1 MDYSIAPGWKW
12 VSDKEAVGLCERLNM
27 LPQHRL
33 LLLSD
38 GSLTNF
44 LEALSGSP
52 VDVEIKNHETRRLN
66 KEEAAY
72 LEVIASQD
80 AIVRDVWL
88 IQNRKKLV
96 YARSVFPLAGLAPD
110 RFNRGLDK
118 DFLNKI
124 ATSIEPLGRSLTEQG
139 LLTFKDKLAIC
150 AVHCS
155 DINNLLNLASRAIL
169 WAKRYRLTAE
179 AASGGKCITASVTEI
194 FSPELVGKP
203 SLNAEK

>member
-44 LEALSGSP
+44 LEALSESP
-52 VDVEIKNHETRRLN
+52 VDVEIKNHETRRIN

-72 LEVIASQD
+72 LEVLASQD
-80 AIVRDVWL
+80 AIIRDVWL
-88 IQNRKKLV
+88 IQDRKKLV
-96 YARSVFPLAGLAPD
+96 YARSVFPLA
-110 RFNRGLDK
+110 GLDK

-155 DINNLLNLASRAIL
+155 DINNILNLAPHAIL
-169 WAKRYRLTAE
+169 WAKRYRLTAQS
-179 AASGGKCITASVTEI
+179 ASGGKCITASVTEI

>member
-38 GSLTNF
+38 GSLTRF

-72 LEVIASQD
+72 LEVLASQD
-80 AIVRDVWL
+80 AIIRDVWL
-88 IQNRKKLV
+88 IQDRKKLV
-96 YARSVFPLAGLAPD
+96 YARSVFPLA
-110 RFNRGLDK
+110 GLDK

-155 DINNLLNLASRAIL
+155 DINNLLNLAPRAIL

-179 AASGGKCITASVTEI
+179 AASGGKCITASVIEI

>member
-12 VSDKEAVGLCERLNM
+12 VSDKEAVGLCERLHM
-27 LPQHRL
+27 PPQGRL

-38 GSLTNF
+38 GSLTRF

-72 LEVIASQD
+72 LEIPASQD
-80 AIVRDVWL
+80 AIIRDVWL
-88 IQNRKKLV
+88 VQDRKKLV
-96 YARSVFPLAGLAPD
+96 YARSIFPLAGFAPD
-110 RFNRGLDK
+110 RFNRE
-118 DFLNKI
+118 FLNKI

-139 LLTFKDKLAIC
+139 FLTFKDRLAIC

-155 DINNLLNLASRAIL
+155 DINNLLNLAPHAIL

-179 AASGGKCITASVTEI
+179 AASGGKCVTASVTEI
-194 FSPELVGKP
+194 FSPELAGMPP
-203 SLNAEK
+203 SNAEK

>member
-38 GSLTNF
+38 GSLTRF

-96 YARSVFPLAGLAPD
+96 YARSVFPLAGL
-110 RFNRGLDK
+110 DK

-124 ATSIEPLGRSLTEQG
+124 ATSIAPLGRSLTEQG
-139 LLTFKDKLAIC
+139 LLTFKEKLAIC

-155 DINNLLNLASRAIL
+155 DINNLLNLAPRAIL

>member
-38 GSLTNF
+38 GSLTRF

-96 YARSVFPLAGLAPD
+96 YARSVFPLAGL
-110 RFNRGLDK
+110 DK

-169 WAKRYRLTAE
+169 WAKRYRLTAD

>member
-12 VSDKEAVGLCERLNM
+12 VSDKEAVGLCERLHM
-27 LPQHRL
+27 PPQGRL

-38 GSLTNF
+38 DSLTRF

-52 VDVEIKNHETRRLN
+52 VDVEIKNHETRRPN

-72 LEVIASQD
+72 LEVLASQD
-80 AIVRDVWL
+80 AIIRDVWL
-88 IQNRKKLV
+88 IQDRKKIV
-96 YARSVFPLAGLAPD
+96 YARSVFPLAG
-110 RFNRGLDK
+110 FDK

-139 LLTFKDKLAIC
+139 LLTFKDRLAIC

-155 DINNLLNLASRAIL
+155 DINNLLNLAPRAIL

-179 AASGGKCITASVTEI
+179 AASVGKCVTASVTEI
-194 FSPELVGKP
+194 FSPELAGKP
-203 SLNAEK
+203 PLNAEK